1 MALSFCK
8 KKKLSKEDLKMFI
21 FLYMNFP
28 KLRNIQNIPIIL
40 KQIQNTLVVLN
51 KYLQQINMFPLPE
64 KYFSSLL
71 SLEKVEL
78 FNAQSNKGHKEM
90 ICAIQ
95 SFYLTLC

>member
-40 KQIQNTLVVLN
+40 K
-51 KYLQQINMFPLPE
+51 
-64 KYFSSLL
+64 
-71 SLEKVEL
+71 
-78 FNAQSNKGHKEM
+78 
-90 ICAIQ
+90 
-95 SFYLTLC
+95 